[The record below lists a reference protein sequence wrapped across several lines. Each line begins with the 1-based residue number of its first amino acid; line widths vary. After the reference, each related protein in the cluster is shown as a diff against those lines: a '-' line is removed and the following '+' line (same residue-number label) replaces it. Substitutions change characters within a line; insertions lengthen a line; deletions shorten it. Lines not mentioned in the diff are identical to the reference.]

1 MKTSLL
7 MILLVLPAALRA
19 QTGSD
24 ELVNIK
30 ELIPD
35 IVLDVMY
42 NTTDNFVTTY
52 SGEPQKLYTTDE
64 CLVSRLVANR
74 LILIQDS
81 LRNRGLGL
89 KIFDGYRP
97 RAVQWLM
104 WETLPPEYQA
114 FVANPA
120 TGSHHNRGAA
130 VDVTLV
136 DHSTGEELDMGTPFD
151 FFGPEAA
158 YSTTLSYFPQA
169 IWNNRKLLRDM
180 MYWQGFT
187 IYDAEWW
194 HFQHPSATGFPLV
207 DYQLK

>member
-7 MILLVLPAALRA
+7 MILLVFSATLRA

-64 CLVSRLVANR
+64 CLVSRLVADR

-81 LRNRGLGL
+81 LRHRGLRL

-136 DHSTGEELDMGTPFD
+136 DYSTGEELDMGTPFD

-169 IWNNRKLLRDM
+169 IWDNRKLLHDM

>member
-1 MKTSLL
+1 MKIPLL
-7 MILLVLPAALRA
+7 LTLLVLPVVLAA
-19 QTGSD
+19 QTGNE

-35 IVLDVMY
+35 IVLDVKY

-52 SGEPQKLYTTDE
+52 TGEPQKLYTTDE
-64 CLVSRLVANR
+64 CLVSRLVADR

-104 WETLPPEYQA
+104 WETLPPQYQA

-130 VDVTLV
+130 VDVTLF
-136 DHSTGEELDMGTPFD
+136 DPATGTELDMGTPFD
-151 FFGPEAA
+151 FFGPEADIGYTGFSA
-158 YSTTLSYFPQA
+158 QILA
-169 IWNNRKLLRDM
+169 NRYLLRDM

-187 IYDAEWW
+187 IYTAEWW
-194 HFQHPSATGFPLV
+194 HYQHPSATSYPLV

>member
-1 MKTSLL
+1 MKTALFVVLL
-7 MILLVLPAALRA
+7 MIPVALAA

-35 IVLDVMY
+35 IVLDIKY

-52 SGEPQKLYTTDE
+52 SGAPQKLYTTDE
-64 CLVSRLVANR
+64 CLVARVVADR

-89 KIFDGYRP
+89 KIFDCYRP
-97 RAVQWLM
+97 RAVQYLM

-114 FVANPA
+114 YVANPA

-130 VDVTLV
+130 VDITLV
-136 DHSTGEELDMGTPFD
+136 DRASGTELDMGTPFD
-151 FFGPEAA
+151 FFGPQAA
-158 YSTTLSYFPQA
+158 YSTTLTYFPQA
-169 IWNNRKLLRDM
+169 IWDNRKLLHDM

-194 HFQHPSATGFPLV
+194 HYQHAAATSFPLV

>member
-1 MKTSLL
+1 MKTSLFV
-7 MILLVLPAALRA
+7 LLLALPLLATA

-35 IVLDVMY
+35 VALEVMY
-42 NTTDNFVTTY
+42 NTTDNFVTTF

-64 CLVSRLVANR
+64 CLVARLVADR
-74 LILIQDS
+74 LINIQDS
-81 LRNRGLGL
+81 LRSLGLGL
-89 KIFDGYRP
+89 VIFDGYRP

-104 WETLPPEYQA
+104 WETIPPEYQW

-130 VDVTLV
+130 VDLSII
-136 DHSTGEELDMGTPFD
+136 DRATGQKLDMGTPFD
-151 FFGPEAA
+151 FAGPESDIG
-158 YSTTLSYFPQA
+158 YTNFPPDVIA
-169 IWNNRKLLRDM
+169 NRYLLRNM
-180 MYWQGFT
+180 MLWQGFT
-187 IYDAEWW
+187 PYDAEWW
-194 HFQHPSATGFPLV
+194 HFQHPSATGYPLV

>member
-7 MILLVLPAALRA
+7 LLLLVLPAALAA
-19 QTGSD
+19 QTGSE

-35 IVLDVMY
+35 IVLDIKY
-42 NTTDNFVTTY
+42 NTTDNFVTTF

-64 CLVSRLVANR
+64 CLVSRFVADRLV
-74 LILIQDS
+74 LIQDS
-81 LRNRGLGL
+81 LRNRGLSL
-89 KIFDGYRP
+89 KIFDAYRP

-104 WETLPPEYQA
+104 WETIPPEYQS

-130 VDVTLV
+130 VDVSLV
-136 DHSTGEELDMGTPFD
+136 DRATGLDLDMGTPFD
-151 FFGPEAA
+151 YFGPEADIG
-158 YSTTLSYFPQA
+158 YTGFPQQVLD
-169 IWNNRKLLRDM
+169 NRYLLRDM

-187 IYDAEWW
+187 IYTAEWW
-194 HFQHPSATGFPLV
+194 HFQHPSATGYALV